1 MKVKIFK
8 PAQMLIGLT
17 VPTNQHGHAGR
28 FVENKLESMGVQVNR
43 GHGPDFI
50 DYGLEL
56 KTRDV
61 DATSAQTVADM
72 HLEDIVIFD
81 YKDSHVFKKFQQQLR
96 VYIKDNVIVSADVY
110 DFSPLFIQDLIEKA
124 YNHAQQQLR
133 LCRSL
138 DRTTCQ
144 GGYHGYFERVDPDR
158 KTLSFRLSKSHMES
172 LESMAKSNY
181 KNLFSEEYHE
191 STTKTNSR

>member
-1 MKVKIFK
+1 MKVKVFK
-8 PAQMLIGLT
+8 PAQLLIGQT
-17 VPTNQHGHAGR
+17 VPTNQNGHAGR
-28 FVENKLESMGVQVNR
+28 YVENLIETMGVLVNR
-43 GHGPDFI
+43 GHGPEFV

-56 KTRDV
+56 KTRDIN
-61 DATSAQTVADM
+61 AISAQTIADM
-72 HLEDIVIFD
+72 SVDEIINTP
-81 YKDSHVFKKFQQQLR
+81 YKNSHVFKKFQQQLR